1 MHDDSRMSLHGLP
14 LCSPAAAARRTDPVT
29 SHATAMLAGGVRAD
43 RSTEDKEAWC
53 RAAESSE
60 REFVTG
66 RLFDLGIAGW
76 INLEKKNNKY
86 AHDLNL
92 NVRCDLK
99 EITTPFFMAAELF
112 GLEAQYAVS
121 VNCKDMTR
129 YRSIYPGIIVI
140 FDVCWQDNLK
150 MERGSMTY
158 TVNAM
163 RQTHVGF
170 LDDIRRAVQKAGNK
184 KHEYKNRRGDTDG
197 NAKDSWV
204 FDVRELQE
212 MK

>member
-1 MHDDSRMSLHGLP
+1 MYYDSWKSLHGLP
-14 LCSPAAAARRTDPVT
+14 LFSPTAASRRTDPAT
-29 SHATAMLAGGVRAD
+29 SHATAAMAGGVRAD
-43 RSTEDKEAWC
+43 RSTEHKEAWC